1 MINALENASDKVSGT
16 GTTLTDNE
24 IKYIVK
30 VIKPLKNKWILLKGN
45 TGNIT
50 SQEGRFLNFLR
61 PLMTARLPLMK
72 TVLTPLGKN
81 VLLPFRL
88 ISGISAAAQQFR
100 RTLWIRNYS
109 IYNFEWR
116 NESYNENS

>member
-16 GTTLTDNE
+16 GITLTDTE

-30 VIKPLKNKWILLKGN
+30 VIKPLKNKSILLKGN

-50 SQEGRFLNFLR
+50 SQEGGFLNFLR

-72 TVLTPLGKN
+72 SVLTPLGKN

-88 ISGISAAAQQFR
+88 LSGISAAGTAIQKKFMDQE
-100 RTLWIRNYS
+100 LQHL
-109 IYNFEWR
+109 
-116 NESYNENS
+116 

>member
-45 TGNIT
+45 TENIT
-50 SQEGRFLNFLR
+50 IQEGGFLNFLR